1 MHHGL
6 VALYVNRFNLRCTAP
21 SRRHNAAGCVVAR
34 VVARHRSARRIRTLR
49 DCPCLRRDIL
59 RMGAVHFSIL
69 FASHRPPSSLVA
81 ALSSVADP
89 GVPFGIPRHLLL
101 LPQGLLSSFFSR
113 STRFRRLLAG
123 YTPLPRRNRV
133 PVYSAKS
140 PPLFSVCGLY
150 PLVLSLARRISR
162 LLF

>member
-69 FASHRPPSSLVA
+69 FASHRPPSSVVA
-81 ALSSVADP
+81 IFSSAADP
-89 GVPFGIPRHLLL
+89 GIPFGIPRHLLL

-113 STRFRRLLAG
+113 STRVRRQRARQ
-123 YTPLPRRNRV
+123 TPLSGRNQV
-133 PVYSAKS
+133 PVYSPE
-140 PPLFSVCGLY
+140 PPSLFSVRRLHL
-150 PLVLSLARRISR
+150 PVLSVARRISR